1 MQLKINNFSFSE
13 LYMFT
18 SGITLV
24 LIESNDEEFFRKCW
38 EIWDTITELTD
49 IDDPIDFVET
59 YLDNDEDEFII
70 LR

>member
-24 LIESNDEEFFRKCW
+24 LIESNEEEFFRKCR

-49 IDDPIDFVET
+49 IDDPIDFAET
-59 YLDNDEDEFII
+59 YLDNDEDEFIM